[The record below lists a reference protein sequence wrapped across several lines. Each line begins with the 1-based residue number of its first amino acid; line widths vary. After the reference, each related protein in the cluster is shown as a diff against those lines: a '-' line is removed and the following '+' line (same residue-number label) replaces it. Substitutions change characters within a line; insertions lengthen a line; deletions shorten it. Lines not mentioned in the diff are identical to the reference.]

1 MNLFTNHSTGT
12 VNGKFFL
19 SVLFLTA
26 ALTVYVFGYSGGITG
41 KTQKNGAGCTCHGSV
56 ATTAVSVVI
65 DGSASLLPGQTETY
79 RVTVSGGPL
88 TTAGTNIAAS
98 AGSLTPGAGLRL
110 ASSELTH
117 QEPMIPSAGKVV
129 FTFTYTA
136 PATEGAVTLYAN
148 GNSVN
153 HDGTNSN
160 DQWNFAQNKTISV
173 SSATDIES
181 EKYNLSYELK
191 QNYPN
196 PFNPTTTIFYQ
207 IPQAG
212 NVSLKV
218 YNITGTEVASL
229 VNGYKASGSYSVEF
243 DASSLTS
250 GVYFYK
256 ISVNNFSEIKKM
268 VLLR

>member
-1 MNLFTNHSTGT
+1 MRLFTS
-12 VNGKFFL
+12 GKFLLFTMFL
-19 SVLFLTA
+19 SVAVTI
-26 ALTVYVFGYSGGITG
+26 YVLGYPTGITG
-41 KTQKNGAGCTCHGSV
+41 QTKKNGNGCTCHGNISSPN
-56 ATTAVSVVI
+56 VSVVI
-65 DGSASLLPGQTETY
+65 DGPASLAPSQTETY
-79 RVTVSGGPL
+79 TVTITGGPL
-88 TTAGTNIAAS
+88 AAAGTNIAAS
-98 AGSLTPGAGLRL
+98 SGSLTPGTGLRL

-117 QEPMIPSAGKVV
+117 QEPHAVAAGKVV

-136 PATEGAVTLYAN
+136 PATEGTTTLYAN

-153 HDGTNSN
+153 LDGSNSN
-160 DQWNFAQNKTISV
+160 DQWNFAQNKTITV

-181 EKYNLSYELK
+181 EKYNLSYDLK

-207 IPQAG
+207 IPRAG

-229 VNGYKASGSYSVEF
+229 VNGYKQSGSYSVRF
-243 DASSLTS
+243 DASTLTS